1 MPVIGNPRSFH
12 KKFRFI
18 VEIDD
23 VGHAGFQRCSEL
35 SVAPR
40 TLRNPGLHRVR
51 VLADIDGTSL
61 NPTA

>member
-1 MPVIGNPRSFH
+1 MPVIGNPRSFQ
-12 KKFRFI
+12 KKFKSI

-23 VGHAGFQRCSEL
+23 VGHAGFQKRSEP

-40 TLRNPGLHRVR
+40 TLPNPGLHRVR